1 MLKNISY
8 KLKENIHLMLSPDE
22 LIAILIK
29 DQRKKRQII
38 HFLIIYMVMGH
49 IFQCCWPF
57 PHFWEFTV
65 CFLLISIAAIWY
77 INHFSLKMQIIT
89 SSIANQKPAFKAN
102 ALYYS
107 YGKES
112 IVYILVPLAVVCVF
126 GYGGCTIF
134 GSLQKTPTLIW
145 ILSLFTITVYI
156 SIIGYLKYIVLAIYL
171 YNLAVNENM
180 YEKLP
185 KSNIEYIP
193 VQVKWIQELTKLYHT
208 YRCAFFTIGSLYIVA
223 YGAFC
228 WLPSMNTNRNHPAFW
243 ILWSIISL
251 AVVLI
256 FPSISLLEYRWIKRI
271 VEHLK
276 QSYINDLF
284 YENEHLHINSPQNSW
299 DDINKE
305 VITTMYAIQIMDSQ
319 DYPVQSLWNTCYTL
333 FITAFNL
340 LASIVTVMQG
350 VFTPPNDFLQI
361 F

>member
-1 MLKNISY
+1 MFKKILY
-8 KLKENIHLMLSPDE
+8 KFKENVRILLSPDE
-22 LIAILIK
+22 LINIFIEN
-29 DQRKKRQII
+29 QRKKRQLI
-38 HFLIIYMVMGH
+38 HFLIIYITIGH
-49 IFQCCWPF
+49 IFQCYWPF
-57 PHFWEFTV
+57 PHFWVFTV
-65 CFLLISIAAIWY
+65 YFLLICMAAIWY

-89 SSIANQKPAFKAN
+89 SSIANQKPALKAN
-102 ALYYS
+102 TLYYS
-107 YGKES
+107 YGKKS
-112 IVYILVPLAVVCVF
+112 IAYILIPLAAVCVF
-126 GYGGCTIF
+126 GCGGCTIF
-134 GSLQKTPTLIW
+134 GALQKTPTLIW

-171 YNLAVNENM
+171 YYLAINENI

-193 VQVKWIQELTKLYHT
+193 VQLKWIQELTKLYHT
-208 YRCAFFTIGSLYIVA
+208 YRCAFFTIGSLYIIA

-228 WLPSMNTNRNHPAFW
+228 WLPSMETNRNHPVFW
-243 ILWSIISL
+243 ILWGLISL

-256 FPSISLLEYRWIKRI
+256 FPTISLLEYRWIKKI

-284 YENEHLHINSPQNSW
+284 YENEHLHINSPKNSW
-299 DDINKE
+299 DEINKK
-305 VITTMYAIQIMDSQ
+305 VITTMYVIQIMDSQ
-319 DYPVQSLWNTCYTL
+319 DYPVRSLWNTGYTL

-350 VFTPPNDFLQI
+350 IFTPPNDFHQI